1 MATTPEV
8 VGRARVGRFPR
19 PAAIPSADLGQLRRA
34 ARRTRAA
41 SALLAL
47 ALLGSLVAAFMFS
60 RDMDVRQGGFLPVGS
75 TGVIIL
81 DLSASVTEAANR
93 RIARV
98 LQNVV
103 KSDEPVGVVLFSDSA
118 YELVPPGTRGLEL
131 RPMLRFFTPQRLSHA
146 MRMRMLREG
155 RGGAA
160 ASYIENPWSA
170 EFRGGTRISEGLK
183 IARTMLR
190 REGLIDGSVLLV
202 SDLDYSPFDFSA
214 ITQELISYRV
224 GQVPLRVIP
233 LFASPTD
240 REFFRR
246 LVARDAIVEWE
257 ELKPRI
263 GAQPKH
269 EFSGVLPIGLLVV
282 GVLAAILLAA
292 NELLCGRLGLT
303 RGSRA

>member
-1 MATTPEV
+1 
-8 VGRARVGRFPR
+8 
-19 PAAIPSADLGQLRRA
+19 
-34 ARRTRAA
+34 
-41 SALLAL
+41 
-47 ALLGSLVAAFMFS
+47 MFS

-75 TGVIIL
+75 TGVIVL

-160 ASYIENPWSA
+160 ASYIENPWAA

-263 GAQPKH
+263 GPQPKH